1 MNCSVEFFAPTR
13 TGEAEINEKRS
24 RFIGRVFPVSSEE
37 DARLVIDRAK
47 ALFRDARHNPWCYLL
62 PSGEA
67 RSSDDGEPSG
77 TSGAPMLEMLKREN
91 IRGVAVVVT
100 RYFGG
105 VLLGPGGLARA
116 YTAAAKLAIEN
127 AGLVLFVTKTRVL
140 ITAPYPFAAKIKHEI
155 NACGGTEESSDYA
168 ENVTIS
174 ALFSALDAQKF
185 CGSIIEITAGA
196 VVPEMSGEA
205 LVPAAK

>member
-1 MNCSVEFFAPTR
+1 MQR
-13 TGEAEINEKRS
+13 GESEINEKRS

-37 DARLVIDRAK
+37 EARLVINRVK
-47 ALFRDARHNPWCYLL
+47 AQNCDARHTPWCYLL
-62 PSGEA
+62 PSGDA

-116 YTAAAKLAIEN
+116 YTAAAKLAIEDS
-127 AGLVLFVTKTRVL
+127 GLTLFVTKMRVTVAMQYSL
-140 ITAPYPFAAKIKHEI
+140 AAKIKHEI
-155 NACGGTEESSDYA
+155 GVCSGTEENSDYA
-168 ENVTIS
+168 ELVTVT
-174 ALFSALDAQKF
+174 ALFGAEDAQRF
-185 CGSIIEITAGA
+185 CDSIIEITAGA